1 MCLCVYVCVCLC
13 VCVCVNVR
21 VCVYVCL
28 CVYFS
33 VRVWLCLCVC
43 VSVCVCVCL
52 SVCVRVHHA
61 SGSANKHVGPFPE
74 GQKHVWAT
82 ARVHGR
88 VFVDSLSLP
97 PPIFVSTLPY
107 PPPRLHT
114 RIPQN
119 RKGRWKAQRI
129 TRASLFVYLFI
140 LFRGGGGCNS
150 YLSCLFGGE
159 LGGLCSTIPIAPT
172 DASRS

>member
-1 MCLCVYVCVCLC
+1 M
-13 VCVCVNVR
+13 
-21 VCVYVCL
+21 
-28 CVYFS
+28 
-33 VRVWLCLCVC
+33 CVC

-140 LFRGGGGCNS
+140 LFRGGRGLQLIFVLFIWRGAGRPMLHHTDCPNR
-150 YLSCLFGGE
+150 CLEILTLERKLAPQHSG
-159 LGGLCSTIPIAPT
+159 TIWLESGPQECQQFFPT
-172 DASRS
+172 MSAI